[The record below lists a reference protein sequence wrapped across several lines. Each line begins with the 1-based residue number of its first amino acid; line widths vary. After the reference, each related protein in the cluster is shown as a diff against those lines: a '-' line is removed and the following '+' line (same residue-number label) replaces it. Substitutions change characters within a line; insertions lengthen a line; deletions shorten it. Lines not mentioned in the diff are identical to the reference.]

1 MPHSSTQALSDQL
14 QVLFDAGTCAG
25 LTDGELIDRFRT
37 SRDEGGD
44 RAFEALVTRHGPM
57 VIGVCRNILD
67 DPTDAHDAFQ
77 ATFLVLAR
85 RAGSIR
91 QRDSVGSWLYG
102 VAVRVAARSRVASI
116 RRRIRDRRTLAAA
129 GTVAMPATEARST
142 SSIDRDEGAAL
153 VHQELDRLPEKYRA
167 PIVLCYLEGLTHD
180 EAAARLSWPVGTV
193 RSRLSRARDRLR
205 SRLTRR
211 GVTAPASLG
220 PLSAW
225 LLGDPSASSATA
237 TATLPVQLS
246 TSLARSA
253 TRFAIG
259 QLATTD
265 SVSAVALRLA
275 QGVLTTMMFKKLTIA
290 GCAVLSLG
298 LAGLGGGVFLVRAS
312 RAQEARDLPALPA
325 ATSGQAAKP
334 AAPPAPLDPSL
345 PADPLQLGL
354 NRIVAAI
361 PDDLDPLLR
370 ELLEA
375 SRLRA
380 DAQRAYYQEG
390 RITIDRFLDAL
401 ARLERVQLLAA
412 RTDAERMAIR
422 QHHLNLLAEV
432 EKRENVE
439 LQAGRATVADVSE
452 SRQRHLEA
460 IYELK
465 IIEKEAAEKSAI
477 QRRLSELERKV
488 EQILGSKPK
497 DLPRI
502 P

>member
-37 SRDEGGD
+37 SRDEGGE
-44 RAFEALVTRHGPM
+44 RAFEVLVTRHGPM
-57 VIGVCRNILD
+57 VMGVCRNILD
-67 DPTDAHDAFQ
+67 DPTDVHDAFQ

-91 QRDSVGSWLYG
+91 QRDSVGSWMYG

-129 GTVAMPATEARST
+129 GTVATLATEARST
-142 SSIDRDEGAAL
+142 PSIDRDEGAAL

-211 GVTAPASLG
+211 GLTAPASLG

-225 LLGDPSASSATA
+225 FVGDPAASTATA
-237 TATLPVQLS
+237 TATLPLPLS

-259 QLATTD
+259 QPVTAGSL
-265 SVSAVALRLA
+265 SVVAMRLA
-275 QGVLTTMMFKKLTIA
+275 QGVLTTMMLKKLTIA

-312 RAQEARDLPALPA
+312 RAQEARPSPA
-325 ATSGQAAKP
+325 ATSGQAIKP
-334 AAPPAPLDPSL
+334 AAPPVPIDPLL
-345 PADPLQLGL
+345 PADPL
-354 NRIVAAI
+354 RIDLDRIFAAI

-370 ELLEA
+370 QLLAA
-375 SRLRA
+375 SCQRA

-401 ARLERVQLLAA
+401 ARLERVQLLVA

-422 QHHLNLLAEV
+422 QNHLNLLAEI

-452 SRQRHLEA
+452 ACQRHLEA
-460 IYELK
+460 KYELK

-488 EQILGSKPK
+488 EQLQRGEPK
-497 DLPRI
+497 ELPRI